1 MSKITFE
8 LEDEQVDAIVI
19 QELKSAIAGYEEN
32 LEERSN
38 GTGLMIFDSDPV
50 KDVIYIQE
58 YISAFKLVL
67 DWYGGSCD

>member
-38 GTGLMIFDSDPV
+38 GTGLMIFDNDPV
-50 KDVIYIQE
+50 KDVAYIQE

-67 DWYGGSCD
+67 DWYGG